1 VKAFLIIALVVGGIV
16 GLLFTLRSSRNVG
29 TPPADV
35 LERAQRRA
43 REQAAAEKDDE

>member
-1 VKAFLIIALVVGGIV
+1 MKGLVVIVLVVGALV

-29 TPPADV
+29 TPGRDV